1 MIIMGYNARY
11 HRQEKVRQSELR
23 SSLNFGYAT
32 VKYSREERTSELAF
46 PVEVMPESQHSSR
59 AFSPERDESK
69 NIHQFPAPIESKN
82 NEQRNSS
89 NEETTL
95 LPVIRSLVLEP
106 ATIAL
111 HTPDLLA
118 IVVRD
123 GVIVRLGRRVDAE
136 ALYAFVEL
144 FLFLKSG

>member
-1 MIIMGYNARY
+1 
-11 HRQEKVRQSELR
+11 
-23 SSLNFGYAT
+23 
-32 VKYSREERTSELAF
+32 
-46 PVEVMPESQHSSR
+46 
-59 AFSPERDESK
+59 
-69 NIHQFPAPIESKN
+69 
-82 NEQRNSS
+82 
-89 NEETTL
+89 
-95 LPVIRSLVLEP
+95 LVLEP